1 MWYAV
6 GVALRNMLY
15 SCGIKKS
22 DSPNIPTV
30 CIGNLRMGGTG
41 KTPHTEYLVRLFSD
55 RRTALL
61 SRGYGRKS
69 TGFVIAEEES
79 TPAQVGDE
87 PLMLK
92 RRFPSL
98 TVAVCEDRAEGIRRL
113 AQLPEPP
120 ELVLLDDAYQHRKV
134 KSTATIL
141 LTEYSD
147 PFSDDHILP
156 FGNLREFRSGSNRA
170 DIVVVT
176 KCPPAISLRKREK
189 YRRQLHL
196 QSSQQLFF
204 SQISYLP
211 PQPLF
216 EGQEWQPVKDV
227 LLVTGIAHPAPL
239 KHHLEKHCTVRHLD
253 FPDHHNFTAADCQ
266 KITKAFNAMKEASKA
281 VVITEKDAMRLLSP
295 TIKEMLQELP
305 IFYIPIEVQ
314 FHDQEGFD
322 RIVNQKVS
330 PLLDATA

>member
-141 LTEYSD
+141 LTEFSD
-147 PFSDDHILP
+147 PFSDDRILP
-156 FGNLREFRSGSNRA
+156 FGNLREFRSGNNRA

-216 EGQEWQPVKDV
+216 EGQEWQPVKNV

-253 FPDHHNFTAADCQ
+253 FPDHHSFTSEDCRH
-266 KITKAFNAMKEASKA
+266 IANRFNAIKEESKA
-281 VVITEKDAMRLLSP
+281 IVTTEKDAMR
-295 TIKEMLQELP
+295 MLGAASNGQLTGLP
-305 IFYIPIEVQ
+305 IFYIPISIHFTDE
-314 FHDQEGFD
+314 DTFD
-322 RIVNQKVS
+322 MAIKKFV
-330 PLLDATA
+330 